1 MHIAILRN
9 KLNVLNV
16 GLEAGVSSKVRNAR
30 GWSALDE
37 AIAAKRR
44 NLVRELY
51 LHQIKEIKLEVQ
63 AAKSSLIQ
71 TLSEMPDYSM
81 EVNLIL
87 KIFNILV
94 S

>member
-1 MHIAILRN
+1 
-9 KLNVLNV
+9 VLNV

-37 AIAAKRR
+37 AIATKRR
-44 NLVRELY
+44 NLVRELH

-63 AAKSSLIQ
+63 AAKTLLIQ

-81 EVNLIL
+81 EVNSVL
-87 KIFNILV
+87 KMLQFRFLFF